1 MKLKLTI
8 LTLLLL
14 STHYFTQVNSLN
26 KINSIID
33 DISNNY
39 APDKRVALFNVK
51 ASKNGKD
58 FLLQGE
64 TNMPDAK
71 EELMEKIKSEEIMFV
86 DEIQVLPE
94 KKLGDKIYGI
104 VNLSVANLRSNPKH
118 PAELSTQALL
128 GTIVRIYKYRGG
140 FYLIQTPDNYLA
152 WVDDDGISTVNI
164 EQLNDWNSMPKI
176 IFWKDFGFA
185 YSESDENSQRV
196 SDLVIGNILIKLGET
211 EEFVKVQ
218 FPDKRIAFIKKGEV
232 FEYDKWLNISK
243 PTQENIVETAHKFM
257 GIPYLWGGTS
267 AKGMDCSGFTKTVY
281 FLNGVVL
288 DRDASQQVHKG
299 ILVDTQNG
307 FGNLKKGDLLF
318 FGFKGTENKKE
329 RITHVGIY
337 IGNLE
342 FIHEAGRVKINSFDE
357 SKPNFSK
364 FRLEHFIR
372 ARRIIGS
379 LNENGITT
387 VNRSKFY
394 NGDF

>member
-1 MKLKLTI
+1 MKFKIAVLSLI
-8 LTLLLL
+8 LL
-14 STHYFTQVNSLN
+14 STINFPQVNSLE

-33 DISNNY
+33 DVSLKF
-39 APDKRVALFNVK
+39 APDKRVALINVQV
-51 ASKNGKD
+51 SKNGEG
-58 FLLQGE
+58 FILQGE

-71 EELMEKIKSEEIMFV
+71 EELMEKIRLEKIKVV
-86 DEIQVLPE
+86 DEIQILPE
-94 KKLGDKIYGI
+94 KKLKDKIYGI

-128 GTIVRIYKYRGG
+128 GTIVRIYKSRGG
-140 FYLIQTPDNYLA
+140 FYLIQTPDDYLA
-152 WVDDDGISTVNI
+152 WVDDDGIFPVNI
-164 EQLNDWNSMPKI
+164 EQLNDWNSMSKI

-185 YSESDENSQRV
+185 YSERDENSQRV
-196 SDLVIGNILIKLGET
+196 SDLVIGDILIKLGET

-218 FPDKRIAFIKKGEV
+218 FPDKRIAFIKKDEI
-232 FEYDKWLNISK
+232 FEYDKWLNNSK
-243 PTQENIVETAHKFM
+243 PTQKNIVETAHKFM

-307 FGNLKKGDLLF
+307 FDNLKKGDLLF
-318 FGFKGTENKKE
+318 FGFKGTEKKKE

-364 FRLEHFIR
+364 FRLDHFIR

-387 VNRSKFY
+387 VKRSKFY